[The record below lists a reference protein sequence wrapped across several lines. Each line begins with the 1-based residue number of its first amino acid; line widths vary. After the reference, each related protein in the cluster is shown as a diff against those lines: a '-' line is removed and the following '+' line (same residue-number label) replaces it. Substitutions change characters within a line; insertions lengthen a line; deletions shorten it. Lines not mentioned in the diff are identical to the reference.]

1 MAARRFMTENEARRR
16 VTALPR
22 ENNVSIFDKLSSALG
37 GAPGESGSNP
47 MLSGVMGILSN
58 HPGGVSGLAQS
69 FEQNGLGHL
78 MSSWIGT
85 GENLPISSDQVK
97 SVLGNERV
105 AEFAAKA
112 GISPDTA
119 SSHLAELLPD
129 VINKLSP
136 DGKLPEGG
144 SDLMS
149 QGMSMLGGLFSKG
162 T

>member
-1 MAARRFMTENEARRR
+1 M
-16 VTALPR
+16 
-22 ENNVSIFDKLSSALG
+22 SIFDQLGGTPG
-37 GAPGESGSNP
+37 GAPGESRSSAI
-47 MLSGVMGILSN
+47 LSGVMDMVNS

-85 GENLPISSDQVK
+85 GENLPVSADQVR
-97 SVLGNERV
+97 SILGNERV

-112 GISPDTA
+112 GISPDVA

-129 VINKLSP
+129 VISKLSP
-136 DGKLPEGG
+136 EGKLPEGG

-149 QGMSMLGGLFSKG
+149 EGISLLGGLLSKDRQS
-162 T
+162 